1 MNTLSYRTVS
11 VNKEAADKKWV
22 LVDAEGQALGRL
34 ASKVAN
40 IARGKYKTCYTPN
53 MDCGDNVVIINA
65 GKIVLTGKKMDGKV
79 YTRYTGYPGGQRTLT
94 AREVMSKDATRLVR
108 FALKGM
114 LPKNRLGAALM
125 KNIFI
130 YEGPEHQQQAQK
142 PVLINLNDIR

>member
-1 MNTLSYRTVS
+1 
-11 VNKEAADKKWV
+11 
-22 LVDAEGQALGRL
+22 
-34 ASKVAN
+34 
-40 IARGKYKTCYTPN
+40 
-53 MDCGDNVVIINA
+53 
-65 GKIVLTGKKMDGKV
+65 MDGKV

-94 AREVMSKDATRLVR
+94 AREVMNRDATRLVR

-142 PVLINLNDIR
+142 PVLINLNDIK

>member
-94 AREVMSKDATRLVR
+94 AREVMQGRYPSG
-108 FALKGM
+108 AL
-114 LPKNRLGAALM
+114 R
-125 KNIFI
+125 
-130 YEGPEHQQQAQK
+130 PERHAAQK
-142 PVLINLNDIR
+142 PPGRCADEEHLHLRRPRTPAAGTKTRINQP

>member
-40 IARGKYKTCYTPN
+40 KARGKYKTCYTPN

-114 LPKNRLGAALM
+114 LPKNKIGDASFARLRVYAGA
-125 KNIFI
+125 
-130 YEGPEHQQQAQK
+130 EHAQQAQTPI
-142 PVLINLNDIR
+142 PVEVK

>member
-11 VNKEAADKKWV
+11 VNTEAANKKWV
-22 LVDAEGQALGRL
+22 LVDAEGQVLGRL

-40 IARGKYKTCYTPN
+40 IARGKYKPCFTPN

-65 GKIVLTGKKMDGKV
+65 GKIALSGKKFDGKT

-94 AREVMSKDATRLVR
+94 ASEVLVKDPTRLVR

-114 LPKNRLGAALM
+114 LPKNILGAKLLN
-125 KNIFI
+125 NIYI
-130 YEGPEHQQQAQK
+130 YAGAEHQQESQK
-142 PVLINLNDIR
+142 PVLINLNDLK

>member
-79 YTRYTGYPGGQRTLT
+79 YTGYPGGQRTLT

-142 PVLINLNDIR
+142 PVLINLNDIK